1 LATQNSFS
9 YIYASVEAMKKVLY
23 LHGLESK
30 QGGLK
35 VDFLANEFC
44 VHAPAMDYKN
54 PMLQN
59 ELEFIMRQFD
69 PDLIIGSS
77 MGGYVADI
85 LARSYGK
92 PAILFNPALHNRSF
106 DPKIS
111 NYTPDEDDIL
121 QERKIVILGKND
133 DVIPPYVTKIM
144 LDSSHYYEVIIEE
157 MGHQTPLNIFIDT
170 INKYKNEL

>member
-1 LATQNSFS
+1 
-9 YIYASVEAMKKVLY
+9 MKKVLY

-30 QGGLK
+30 QGGPK

-44 VHAPAMDYKN
+44 VHAPAMDYEN
-54 PMLQN
+54 PMVQN
-59 ELEFIMRQFD
+59 ELEFIMRQFQ

-85 LARSYGK
+85 LAEKYGK

-106 DPKIS
+106 EPAIQ
-111 NYTPDEDDIL
+111 PPIEGEQAEL
-121 QERKIVILGKND
+121 QEKKVVVLGKED
-133 DVIPPYVTKIM
+133 EVIPPYLTKIM
-144 LDSSHYYEVIIEE
+144 LENNFNYKVVIEE
-157 MGHQTPLNIFIDT
+157 MGHQIPLNIFIDT

>member
-1 LATQNSFS
+1 
-9 YIYASVEAMKKVLY
+9 MKKVLY

-30 QGGLK
+30 QGGPK
-35 VDFLANEFC
+35 VEFLANEFI
-44 VHAPAMDYKN
+44 VHAPVMDYTDPDLNIKLLFT
-54 PMLQN
+54 MQDLK
-59 ELEFIMRQFD
+59 

-85 LARSYGK
+85 LAEKYGV

-106 DPKIS
+106 ETAIS
-111 NYTPDEDDIL
+111 YSVEGEQAEL
-121 QERKIVILGKND
+121 QEKKVVVLGKD
-133 DVIPPYVTKIM
+133 DEVIPPYITKIM
-144 LDSSHYYEVIIEE
+144 LENNFNYKIVLEE

>member
-1 LATQNSFS
+1 
-9 YIYASVEAMKKVLY
+9 MKKVLY

-30 QGGLK
+30 QGGPK
-35 VDFLANEFC
+35 VDFLAKEFC
-44 VHAPAMDYKN
+44 VYAPEMDYKD

-59 ELEFIMRQFD
+59 WVDFVMRQFN

-85 LARSYGK
+85 LAEKYGK

-106 DPKIS
+106 EPAIQPLVAGEEAD
-111 NYTPDEDDIL
+111 L
-121 QERKIVILGKND
+121 QEKKVVVLGKED
-133 DVIPPYVTKIM
+133 EVIPPYITKIM
-144 LDSSHYYEVIIEE
+144 FENNFNYKIVLEE

-170 INKYKNEL
+170 INRYKNEM